1 MYIYIYIYINLIIDK
16 GKEIATPNLLLQV
29 SRYQSPQVAMCKY

>member
-1 MYIYIYIYINLIIDK
+1 MYIYIYINLIIDK

-29 SRYQSPQVAMCKY
+29 SRYHRPQVTMCKY